1 LTGRR
6 RGPPSSRE
14 PSSPRK
20 RGPNAV
26 GSDGSARHVA
36 RKRFGQ
42 NFLVDRHYIDRI
54 VAAIEPGLE
63 DNLVEIGPG
72 LGALTVPLLQRVE
85 HLTVI
90 EIDRDLAAR
99 LVAEYPPAR
108 LTLHNADAL
117 DFDFSSLGKDL
128 RVLGNLPYNISS
140 PLLFH
145 LAQYDANLRDITVM
159 LQKEV
164 VERMVAAPAT
174 PAYGRL
180 SVMLQ
185 ARFRVERLFLVPAG
199 AFRPTPK
206 VDSAV
211 TRLVPLHEGRPRIA
225 DEGLFARVVAAA
237 FGQRRK
243 TLRNALKIL
252 ASEAEL
258 ERVGIASGARGETL
272 SVADFV
278 RLANALA

>member
-1 LTGRR
+1 LTG
-6 RGPPSSRE
+6 
-14 PSSPRK
+14 PRS
-20 RGPNAV
+20 GA
-26 GSDGSARHVA
+26 SASATRHVA

-54 VAAIEPGLE
+54 VAAVDPRLD

-72 LGALTVPLLQRVE
+72 LGALTVPLLERVE
-85 HLTVI
+85 HLTAI
-90 EIDRDLAAR
+90 EIDRDLSAR
-99 LVAEYPPAR
+99 LAAQYPPAR

-117 DFDFSSLGKDL
+117 DFDFASLGDDL
-128 RVLGNLPYNISS
+128 RVIGNLPYYISS

-145 LAQYDANLRDITVM
+145 LAQYEASLRDVTVM

-164 VERMVAAPAT
+164 VERMVALPAT

-185 ARFRVERLFLVPAG
+185 ARFRVERQFIVPAG
-199 AFRPTPK
+199 AFRPAPK

-211 TRLVPLHEGRPRIA
+211 ARLVPLRAERPQIA
-225 DEGLFARVVAAA
+225 DDALFARIVAAA

-243 TLRNALKIL
+243 TLRNALREL
-252 ASEAEL
+252 ATEDKLQDA
-258 ERVGIASGARGETL
+258 GIDPGVRGETL

-278 RLANALA
+278 RLVNSLAMRAS

>member
-1 LTGRR
+1 VTPEARKLATRYDSMRR
-6 RGPPSSRE
+6 REQGAS
-14 PSSPRK
+14 
-20 RGPNAV
+20 G
-26 GSDGSARHVA
+26 HVA

-42 NFLVDRHYIDRI
+42 NFLADRHYIDRI
-54 VAAIEPGLE
+54 VAVVDPQLD
-63 DNLVEIGPG
+63 DNVVEIGPG
-72 LGALTVPLLQRVE
+72 LGALTVPLLERVE
-85 HLTVI
+85 RLTAI
-90 EIDRDLAAR
+90 EIDRDLSAR
-99 LVAEYPPAR
+99 LIAQYPPAR

-117 DFDFSSLGKDL
+117 AFDFGSLGSDL
-128 RVLGNLPYNISS
+128 RVIGNLPYYISS

-145 LAQYDANLRDITVM
+145 LTQYDASLRDVTVM

-185 ARFRVERLFLVPAG
+185 VRFRIERQFIVPAG
-199 AFRPTPK
+199 AFRPAPK

-211 TRLVPLHEGRPRIA
+211 ARLVPLRADRPQLT
-225 DEGLFARVVAAA
+225 DEALFARIVAAA

-243 TLRNALKIL
+243 TLRNALKTI
-252 ASEAEL
+252 ASEEAL
-258 ERVGIASGARGETL
+258 QRAGIDPGVRGETL

-278 RLANALA
+278 RFTNSLV

>member
-1 LTGRR
+1 MTGRR
-6 RGPPSSRE
+6 R
-14 PSSPRK
+14 
-20 RGPNAV
+20 
-26 GSDGSARHVA
+26 SASAGHVA

-54 VAAIEPGLE
+54 VAAIDPQLY

-72 LGALTVPLLQRVE
+72 LGALTVPLLERVE

-108 LTLHNADAL
+108 LTLHNSDAL
-117 DFDFSSLGKDL
+117 EFDFSSLGKDL

-145 LAQYDANLRDITVM
+145 LTQHDANLRDITVM

-185 ARFRVERLFLVPAG
+185 ARFRVERLFGVPAG

-211 TRLVPLHEGRPRIA
+211 THLVPLRESRPGIV
-225 DEGLFARVVAAA
+225 DEVSFARVVAAA

-243 TLRNALKIL
+243 TLRNALKTF

-258 ERVGIASGARGETL
+258 EQVGIAPRARGETL

-278 RLANALA
+278 RLANGLAKP